1 MAGKLIEP
9 KVITDF
15 NNKPV
20 ALLPV
25 GFYFD
30 DQRWESIW
38 EEYDRK
44 GESLTMA
51 DLLRLFPDDPA
62 LQPQPLV
69 HTETHLGKELHQLTK
84 ADDNKS

>member
-20 ALLPV
+20 CIRPT

-30 DQRWESIW
+30 DQRWEMLW
-38 EEYDRK
+38 QRVDEK
-44 GESLTMA
+44 GESLTMD
-51 DLLRLFPDDPA
+51 DLRDMFPDEET
-62 LQPQPLV
+62 LQTPEMVRTGEMVFKNP
-69 HTETHLGKELHQLTK
+69 
-84 ADDNKS
+84 

>member
-20 ALLPV
+20 CILPT

-30 DQRWESIW
+30 DHRWEMIW
-38 EEYDRK
+38 QRFDAK
-44 GESLTMA
+44 GESLTME
-51 DLLRLFPDDPA
+51 DLRQLFPDEET
-62 LQPQPLV
+62 LRVHELV
-69 HTETHLGKELHQLTK
+69 QTGEMTVKK
-84 ADDNKS
+84 P